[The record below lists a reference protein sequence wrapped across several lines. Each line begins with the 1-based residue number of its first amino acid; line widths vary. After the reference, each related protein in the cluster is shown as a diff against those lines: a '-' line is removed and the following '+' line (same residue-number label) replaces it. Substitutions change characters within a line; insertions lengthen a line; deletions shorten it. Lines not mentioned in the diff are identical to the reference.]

1 MPTTTSYVNFVHGR
15 PMNRARAR
23 ARVVVKASKRR
34 MNFTRRASRDPRQ
47 RPEKAEAIGV
57 HHRER
62 QRSRQS

>member
-34 MNFTRRASRDPRQ
+34 MNFTMLVVIHISVLK
-47 RPEKAEAIGV
+47 KAEVIGV
-57 HHRER
+57 YDR
-62 QRSRQS
+62 QRSRQIS